1 MAKILVIDDEEG
13 VRQYFDSLLSRMGY
27 EVETAE
33 DGESGLAKAGQEGID
48 LIVADFQLPGDLQRT
63 DLIKALRDQCPDT
76 PLVVISGHA
85 DADTVSECEA
95 MGVSDVLTKPFE
107 IPFVSSVV
115 KRLIG
120 EPDGAS

>member
-48 LIVADFQLPGDLQRT
+48 LIIADFQLPGDLQRT
-63 DLIKALRDQCPDT
+63 ELIKALRAQCPDT

-85 DADTVSECEA
+85 DANTVNECEA

-120 EPDGAS
+120 EPDRAS